1 MKIKKI
7 IYFIE
12 STFCQRD
19 FERFGIDI
27 IKDNG
32 FCVEIWDFTPF
43 ISPEAYNKVK
53 VPDLIDYQRSN
64 CRLFMEKTEVIQEIK
79 NLKKDTMIIF
89 IMFFDYGHYFLYR
102 ELSKQNISYV
112 FIITN
117 AIPIYKNNN
126 EGNYFFNKYRLSKLA
141 RKIKKMNLEK
151 IKKHVFNR
159 VPYSLLMIQFPKF
172 IFAGGYKSLI
182 NYKFPIGKKTK
193 IIWGHTLDY
202 DLYLKNLRKSSNNK
216 FKDENYIVFC
226 DEYLPLHPEYI
237 RNNIEPPI
245 TPEIYYSTMCKFF
258 YKVEKET
265 GFKVVIAAHPRSKY
279 EEHPDYFDGRKVIRG
294 KTMELVKDS
303 KFVLMHGST
312 SLNFAVLYNKPV
324 LFLTMVKMQQSKVF
338 SNYVRV
344 FSSELNKEFIIID
357 RDFKIDW
364 DKELR
369 VDEEAYAN
377 YKEKYIKRKNSKEEY
392 FWQIV
397 ADEIKKL

>member
-1 MKIKKI
+1 MRIRKI

-12 STFCQRD
+12 SPFCQRD

-27 IKDNG
+27 MKDNG

-43 ISPEAYNKVK
+43 ISPETHNTVK
-53 VPDLIDYQRSN
+53 VPDPIDYQKSN
-64 CRLFMEKTEVIQEIK
+64 CRLFTKKAKIIQEIK
-79 NLKKDTMIIF
+79 NLKQDTMIIL
-89 IMFFDYGHYFLYR
+89 IMFFDYEHYFLYR
-102 ELSKQNISYV
+102 ELSKQNISYA

-117 AIPIYKNNN
+117 AIPVYKNKSA
-126 EGNYFFNKYRLSKLA
+126 GNYFFNKYWLTNFA
-141 RKIKKMNLEK
+141 RKIKKLNLEK
-151 IKKHVFNR
+151 IKKYVFNR
-159 VPYSLLMIQFPKF
+159 VPSSLLMIQFPEF

-182 NYKFPIGKKTK
+182 NYKFPIGKKTN

-202 DLYLKNLRKSSNNK
+202 DLYLKDLRKSSNIK

-237 RNNIEPPI
+237 RRNIKPPI
-245 TPEIYYSTMCKFF
+245 TPEIYYQTMCKFF

-294 KTMELVKDS
+294 KTMELVRDS
-303 KFVLMHGST
+303 EFVLMHGST
-312 SLNFAVLYNKPV
+312 SLNFAVLYHKPV
-324 LFLTMVKMQQSKVF
+324 LFLTMVKMEQSRVL
-338 SNYVRV
+338 SGDVRR
-344 FSSELNKEFIIID
+344 FSSELSKGFITID
-357 RDFKIDW
+357 SDYKIDW
-364 DKELR
+364 DKELWI
-369 VDEEAYAN
+369 DEEAYAN
-377 YKEKYIKRKNSKEEY
+377 YKEKYIKRRNTKEEF